1 MLKLNRINLGIINNL
16 KKFNYST
23 EAASKT
29 YPNEVTIVEVGPRD
43 GLQNEKVF
51 LIIKKKYL
59 N

>member
-23 EAASKT
+23 DAASKT

-51 LIIKKKYL
+51 LII
-59 N
+59 